1 MCQLRKEAD
10 VPVSDVRER
19 LGIYPLRFR
28 AGLALLEDE
37 ARVLLTGKGREMRI
51 SIVPSNTGNPAPHN
65 WPEVG
70 H

>member
-1 MCQLRKEAD
+1 MGGELYDLA
-10 VPVSDVRER
+10 
-19 LGIYPLRFR
+19 PL
-28 AGLALLEDE
+28 